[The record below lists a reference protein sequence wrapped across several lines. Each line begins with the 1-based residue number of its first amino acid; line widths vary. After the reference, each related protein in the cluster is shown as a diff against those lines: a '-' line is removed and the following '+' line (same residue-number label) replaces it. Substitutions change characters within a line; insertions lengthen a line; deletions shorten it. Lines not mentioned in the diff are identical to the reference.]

1 MIDITNDFDRVVGFI
16 SNANRI
22 MVIGCSGSGKSTL
35 SKKIGESIGV
45 HHISMDKHFFWLPGW
60 VQRPKDEQRAMIEK
74 AVKAERWIMD
84 GTDPSSFDMRV
95 PRADIIVWIRLPR
108 VVSLFSALKR
118 IVMTYGRTRL
128 EMAPSCPER
137 FDPTFMRYI
146 WTFEKVMVPKI
157 EKALLATNINVPI
170 VTLKSFAESDRLIE
184 ALRLEK
190 NRNAEIRNE
199 QAQPAQCR
207 TDVRSGRRR

>member
-1 MIDITNDFDRVVGFI
+1 MIDITNDFDKVVGFI

-35 SKKIGESIGV
+35 SKKIGETCDLP
-45 HHISMDKHFFWLPGW
+45 HISLDKHVFWLSGW
-60 VQRPKDEQRAMIEK
+60 VQRPKTEQRAILTEM
-74 AVKAERWIMD
+74 AKAECWIMD
-84 GTDPSSFDMRV
+84 GTDPSSFDIRV
-95 PRADIIVWIRLPR
+95 PRADIILWIRLPR

-118 IVMTYGRTRL
+118 IFRFHGQTRP
-128 EMAPSCPER
+128 EMAPGCPER
-137 FDPTFMRYI
+137 FNLEFIRYV
-146 WTFEKVMVPKI
+146 WTFEKDMVPKI

-199 QAQPAQCR
+199 QAQPA
-207 TDVRSGRRR
+207 